1 MYPPLPPCGGFE
13 IMLGETLV
21 HRIESSLDDVENNKP
36 QLTTTTA
43 ATTSSSAR
51 SNLNASRRAL
61 LKKGAR
67 RVRTAT
73 SLQGKHGQSGQ
84 GQQQLHHHHQRQQ
97 QAALIRNNNHHHQ
110 ARLADIINN
119 NNTNTTS
126 SSSSSRTAAPAAEL
140 PASRTAGNAVT
151 HLKPAAKKELLK
163 SKTGRAERGN
173 QPNGQ
178 SIHSLSK
185 HEQSA
190 PNLIVRSQKSRLS
203 NTPGII
209 TLTRKCDSNNK
220 QSPPVLL
227 LSSHRDEKRPLSS
240 ADGGRNANLCPPL
253 PSPEENLKDGEKTY
267 AGAKFSEPPSPSVLP
282 KPPSH
287 WVGENNPKHSV
298 SSREQMSVHL
308 KTLLKV
314 QAEP

>member
-13 IMLGETLV
+13 IMLGETLG

-36 QLTTTTA
+36 QLTAVAVTS
-43 ATTSSSAR
+43 SSSAR

-67 RVRTAT
+67 RVRTAS
-73 SLQGKHGQSGQ
+73 SLQSKHGQSQ
-84 GQQQLHHHHQRQQ
+84 GQQHHHHQRQ
-97 QAALIRNNNHHHQ
+97 AALLRSNNNHQ

-119 NNTNTTS
+119 NNS
-126 SSSSSRTAAPAAEL
+126 SNNASSRTAAPAAEL
-140 PASRTAGNAVT
+140 PASRTAGNPGT
-151 HLKPAAKKELLK
+151 HLKPGAKKELLK
-163 SKTGRAERGN
+163 SKTGRVEKGN
-173 QPNGQ
+173 QSNGQ
-178 SIHSLSK
+178 SIHILSK

-190 PNLIVRSQKSRLS
+190 PNLSVRSQKNRLS

-209 TLTRKCDSNNK
+209 TLARKCDSSNQ
-220 QSPPVLL
+220 QSPPVFLL
-227 LSSHRDEKRPLSS
+227 VSGREEKRPLSL
-240 ADGGRNANLCPPL
+240 ADGGRNANLCPTQ

-314 QAEP
+314 QAKP